1 MNVLTNKKIVIKTS
15 NKVFKPNLTTE
26 MFVSYLSKLKFT
38 KKKKILD
45 LGCGTGTIGI
55 YVKKKFKKRINLY
68 MSDLSTHAVRS
79 AINNAKSN
87 NIECEIKKSNLF
99 VGWVGQKFD
108 IIINDV
114 SAISYEIAKNSQWY
128 NKYIPHNCGE
138 SGIELTKKIISESK
152 KYLNRNGMLIL
163 PIISLSRH
171 KTIEKFLNKN
181 FKKINLIDF
190 KEWPL
195 PEKLDKKKFYLNKKN
210 ENFFSLK
217 YGIKVCF
224 TKIISAKN

>member
-1 MNVLTNKKIVIKTS
+1 MTALSKKKIIIKIS
-15 NKVFKPNLTTE
+15 NKVFKPNLTTK
-26 MFVSYLSKLKFT
+26 MLTLYLSKLKFT

-45 LGCGTGTIGI
+45 LGCGTGVIGI
-55 YVKKKFKKRINLY
+55 HVKKKFKKKINLY

-87 NIECEIKKSNLF
+87 NIECKIKKSNLF

-138 SGIELTKKIISESK
+138 SGIELTKKIIFESK

-181 FKKINLIDF
+181 FKKINLVDF

-210 ENFFSLK
+210 ENFFSFK
-217 YGIKVCF
+217 YGINVCF

>member
-1 MNVLTNKKIVIKTS
+1 M
-15 NKVFKPNLTTE
+15 
-26 MFVSYLSKLKFT
+26 
-38 KKKKILD
+38 
-45 LGCGTGTIGI
+45 
-55 YVKKKFKKRINLY
+55 
-68 MSDLSTHAVRS
+68 
-79 AINNAKSN
+79 
-87 NIECEIKKSNLF
+87 
-99 VGWVGQKFD
+99 
-108 IIINDV
+108 
-114 SAISYEIAKNSQWY
+114 SAISYKIAKNSQWY

-138 SGIELTKKIISESK
+138 SGIELTKKIISESN
-152 KYLNRNGMLIL
+152 KYLNRNGILIL

-181 FKKINLIDF
+181 FKKINLVDF

-195 PEKLDKKKFYLNKKN
+195 PEKLDKKKFYLNTKN